1 MSIGGVVRVLC
12 LQTVLVT
19 IHAFT
24 TITSPSLRWA
34 FSSISFAQNDGAD
47 AQQQQQQLSVE
58 DELFLERFKRRRNEA
73 ALKLES
79 EKLQRP
85 PSNST
90 YFQDP
95 KNVITSILNG
105 LLQPHAPLPYFGYE
119 IMYQSSTEH
128 WQDVLRKS
136 VGAPIGTETELI
148 YRALSRTMERGG
160 HNQFGI
166 LVGLGTD
173 HNVVATASLSE
184 GKQSIIENDDGV
196 QEYYT
201 IEFPWDTL
209 DYYDGTAWLECRL
222 RDKLSDELL
231 CVLGWSLEKSSSD
244 SSWLIDGID
253 WQDFRERYRPGIG
266 REEWERICG

>member
-1 MSIGGVVRVLC
+1 MARQDAQSKPTNGPRQNSNNQQPPIYIPATSSAAHRTQHPAHKTMSIGGVVRVLC

-47 AQQQQQQLSVE
+47 AQQQQLSVE

-79 EKLQRP
+79 EKLHRP

-95 KNVITSILNG
+95 KNVITTILKG

-119 IMYQSSTEH
+119 ILYQSSTEH

-148 YRALSRTMERGG
+148 Y
-160 HNQFGI
+160 
-166 LVGLGTD
+166 
-173 HNVVATASLSE
+173 
-184 GKQSIIENDDGV
+184 
-196 QEYYT
+196 
-201 IEFPWDTL
+201 
-209 DYYDGTAWLECRL
+209 
-222 RDKLSDELL
+222 
-231 CVLGWSLEKSSSD
+231 
-244 SSWLIDGID
+244 
-253 WQDFRERYRPGIG
+253 
-266 REEWERICG
+266 